1 MESVA
6 VNIRLCTPGDEQ
18 ILSLVA
24 QASFLEAFAGIIN
37 GADIVQ
43 HCLKQHAIEKYAAYL
58 KDERTRV
65 WIAEVEPGR
74 APVGYLVL
82 TTPDLPI
89 ADLSPAD
96 LEVKRIYL
104 LHRFHGQR
112 IGAKLMNAARDYAQ
126 GIGTPR
132 LLLGVYAQN
141 ASAIAF
147 YERLGYVRIGTREF
161 QVGGNRYHDLI
172 LGLRLQAK

>member
-1 MESVA
+1 MQPAAAS
-6 VNIRLCTPGDEQ
+6 IRVCVPGDEQ
-18 ILSLVA
+18 TLSLVG

-43 HCLKQHAIEKYAAYL
+43 HCLKQHSVEKYSAYL
-58 KDERTRV
+58 NDGHSRV
-65 WIAEVEPGR
+65 WIAEVGPGR

-82 TTPDLPI
+82 TKPDLPLG
-89 ADLSPAD
+89 DLSPSD

-104 LHRFHGQR
+104 LHRFQGLR
-112 IGAKLMNAARDYAQ
+112 IGAKLMDAARVHAQ
-126 GIGTPR
+126 SIGTPR
-132 LLLGVYAQN
+132 LLLGVYGQN

-147 YERLGYVRIGTREF
+147 YERLGYRRIGTREF

-172 LGLRLQAK
+172 LGLRLQ